1 MTGLPSIEEPSSDGV
16 SKPRHAFQGVRGHL
30 SAVAV
35 SMGLAGLGLVC
46 GMLVLTV
53 PVLV

>member
-1 MTGLPSIEEPSSDGV
+1 MTGV
-16 SKPRHAFQGVRGHL
+16 L

-46 GMLVLTV
+46 EMLVLAV